1 MNKKVTVSLCVAL
14 VLANLQCLSLKSSAE
29 IQPTDFNDI
38 AGHWAKSTIMAAVD
52 KGYVSG
58 YPGELFKPDLE
69 ISRAEFVKLVV
80 SSLGLTE
87 DMITSDNDEWYASYV
102 QTAEEQK
109 LYSTSDFENSEE
121 SWRAKITRK
130 EMARIA
136 ARAVGENTDDDDKWF
151 YLATK
156 KGLITGL
163 GQGQLGEKV
172 TTTRAQAV
180 TIIERVL
187 KSREG
192 AVLPVDKY
200 AVSTAELAWHGT
212 NIFSVMPEVFVTN
225 EKQLNG
231 KPVEELWREDLMVV
245 DPGNGKYKGE
255 LEALIAIDLEDP
267 NDPNLKLLPPLEEV
281 KWDYFGSQYNG
292 IPTKY
297 IPVNKL
303 PASYFLLFIGKEVY
317 NSDSNL
323 YYSDPNGPAHG
334 IHGIE
339 SPDRDAFFQGELN
352 GIGNLFHRKFAD
364 INGYILPKK
373 GWTQGIHPIEIR
385 IYTPVRSKY
394 GYKSNTLLK
403 INGPFI
409 KNTQGDED

>member
-1 MNKKVTVSLCVAL
+1 MNRKVTITLGLAL
-14 VLANLQCLSLKSSAE
+14 VLASLPGLTSKSNAE
-29 IQPTDFNDI
+29 IQHDAFNDI
-38 AGHWAKSTIMAAVD
+38 SGHWARSTIMTAVE

-80 SSLGLTE
+80 SALGYTE
-87 DMITSDNDEWYASYV
+87 DQADQIASGAKWYDGFV
-102 QTAEEQK
+102 RTAEEKK
-109 LYSTSDFENSEE
+109 LYSTADFSNSDA
-121 SWRAKITRK
+121 SWRANITRK

-136 ARAVGENTDDDDKWF
+136 ARAVGESTDDDDKWF

-180 TIIERVL
+180 TIIERIL

-200 AVSTAELAWHGT
+200 AVSSAEIAWHGT
-212 NIFSVMPEVFVTN
+212 NIFTVMPEVFVTN

-231 KPVEELWREDLMVV
+231 KPVEELWRKDLMVV

-267 NDPNLKLLPPLEEV
+267 NDPNLKLLPPLEEL
-281 KWDYFGSQYNG
+281 KWDYFASAVNG
-292 IPTKY
+292 VPTKF
-297 IPVNKL
+297 IPLKKL
-303 PASYFLLFIGKEVY
+303 PASYFLFFKGKEVY
-317 NSDSNL
+317 NNDSNL
-323 YYSDPNGPAHG
+323 YYSNPEGPFFG
-334 IHGIE
+334 IDGIE
-339 SPDRDAFFQGELN
+339 SPDREAFFHGELN
-352 GIGNLFHRKFAD
+352 GIGSLFHKKVAD
-364 INGYILPKK
+364 INGHILPKI

-385 IYTPVRSKY
+385 IFTPVRSKY
-394 GYKSNTLLK
+394 GYKSNILLK
-403 INGPFI
+403 IDGPFK
-409 KNTQGDED
+409 KNIR